1 MSLEMLMMIVGHLP
15 RELSRPTRYL
25 LDPGMIVTAT
35 ITSEHYW
42 ESPLFQGRLEIR
54 CVITFAMIATVCGH
68 LLLQSFEQ
76 FVKTLFAEL
85 KDEVIV
91 GYYLTKANL
100 SIVQANDRV
109 VQRKRNITQGTMVKN
124 KDIRDMLEK

>member
-1 MSLEMLMMIVGHLP
+1 
-15 RELSRPTRYL
+15 
-25 LDPGMIVTAT
+25 
-35 ITSEHYW
+35 
-42 ESPLFQGRLEIR
+42 
-54 CVITFAMIATVCGH
+54 MIATVCGH

-91 GYYLTKANL
+91 GYYLTKTNL

-109 VQRKRNITQGTMVKN
+109 VQRKRNRAQGTMVKN
-124 KDIRDMLEK
+124 KDICDMLEK

>member
-42 ESPLFQGRLEIR
+42 ESPLFQGRLEI
-54 CVITFAMIATVCGH
+54 
-68 LLLQSFEQ
+68 
-76 FVKTLFAEL
+76 
-85 KDEVIV
+85 
-91 GYYLTKANL
+91 
-100 SIVQANDRV
+100 
-109 VQRKRNITQGTMVKN
+109 
-124 KDIRDMLEK
+124 

>member
-1 MSLEMLMMIVGHLP
+1 MLMMIVRHLP

-54 CVITFAMIATVCGH
+54 CVIITFAMIATVCGH
-68 LLLQSFEQ
+68 LLLQSFVQ
-76 FVKTLFAEL
+76 FVKTHFAEL

-91 GYYLTKANL
+91 GYYLTKTNL

-109 VQRKRNITQGTMVKN
+109 LQRKRNITQGTMVKN